1 MLQLLDMQDEKLY
14 NLRHSL
20 AHVLAQAVLEKF
32 PEAKLT
38 IGPVVENGFYYD
50 IDFVDKKFT
59 ENDFAE
65 IEEKMRG
72 LISSDL
78 AIRGKPVSADEAI
91 RAFANNPYKLELI
104 EDIAAKGEQ
113 ITLYYTGENFFDLC
127 RGGHV
132 ESLKEIP
139 TDCFKLDKVAG
150 AYWKGDAKNKQLT
163 RIYGLAFNTKEDLD
177 KFLWQREEAEK
188 RDHRKIGK
196 EMGLFVFS
204 DLVGAGLPLWTPRGT
219 VIREELQ
226 DFVWEL
232 RKARG
237 YGKVVIPHITKQ
249 PLYEKSGHWTKYSE
263 DLFKIQTRD
272 GHIFAMKPMNC
283 PHHTQIFDSEPRS
296 YRDMPQRYAESTM
309 VYRDEQTGELSG
321 LSRVISI
328 TQDDA
333 HVFCRMNQ
341 IEQEAESIWEII
353 QNFYSKFGFVLIPRL
368 SRRDSNDPSK
378 YLGNPENWD
387 FAEAQLKNVI
397 AKNYKGEYLDGP
409 GEAAFYGPKI
419 DFMAQDAIGRKWQI
433 ATIQLDLVQPSKERF
448 DLTCINEEGKKEQ
461 IAMFHC
467 AIMGSFERF
476 LSIAIEHFAGA
487 FPVWLHPTQ
496 VSILP
501 ISDKHI
507 VFAGELEKSL
517 KAEGVRVELDART
530 ESLGK
535 KIRSAKEM
543 KVPYIIVIGDKEV
556 EAQKL
561 TIETRTGKLE
571 NVAPAKFV
579 EKIKTEIKNRSL

>member
-1 MLQLLDMQDEKLY
+1 MQQEDKLH
-14 NLRHSL
+14 NIRHSL
-20 AHVLAQAVLEKF
+20 AHVLAQAILQKF

-50 IDFVDKKFT
+50 IDFGNNKFT
-59 ENDFAE
+59 ENDFATTE
-65 IEEKMRG
+65 ADMRA
-72 LISSDL
+72 LIAQKL
-78 AIRGKPVSADEAI
+78 PITGKPVSADEAI
-91 RAFANNPYKLELI
+91 RTFQSNPYKLELI
-104 EDIAAKGEQ
+104 EEIAAKGEQ
-113 ITLYYTGENFFDLC
+113 ITLYYTGPEFFDLC
-127 RGGHV
+127 RGGHT
-132 ESLKEIP
+132 ENIGEIDP
-139 TDCFKLDKVAG
+139 EAFKLDKVAG

-163 RIYGLAFNTKEDLD
+163 RIYGLAFNTKEELD

-219 VIREELQ
+219 IIREELQ
-226 DFVWEL
+226 DFVWQL
-232 RKARG
+232 RKERG

-249 PLYEKSGHWTKYSE
+249 PLYEKSGHWAKYAE

-272 GHIFAMKPMNC
+272 GHLFAMKPMNC

-353 QNFYSKFGFVLIPRL
+353 QIFYSKFGFKLTPRL
-368 SRRDSNDPSK
+368 SRCDPLLPEK
-378 YLGNPENWD
+378 YLGSTENWE

-397 AKNYKGEYLDGP
+397 QKNFQGEYIDGP

-419 DFMAQDAIGRKWQI
+419 DFMAHDAIGRTWQI

-448 DLTCINEEGKKEQ
+448 DLTCINEQGQKEQ

-496 VSILP
+496 VTILP
-501 ISDKHI
+501 ISEKHI
-507 VFAGELEKSL
+507 SFAADLEKTL
-517 KAEGVRVELDART
+517 KAAGVRVELDARN

-535 KIRSAKEM
+535 KIRAAKEM
-543 KVPYIIVIGDKEV
+543 KVPYIIVLGDKEV
-556 EAQKL
+556 ESQKL
-561 TIETRTGKLE
+561 TIETRTAKLE
-571 NVAPAKFV
+571 GMTSAEFV
-579 EKIKTEIKNRSL
+579 EKITSEIKNRSL